1 MRVIHTSHAQESVS
15 LPRVSR
21 WRGNAWVAL
30 LATAAIVVLV
40 NWIGGVLYFRLDLTG
55 DKRYTLGRS
64 TKSTLRSLHNPLYV
78 KCYLGGDLP
87 LDFIRLRQGVEE
99 LLEEYRVASRYR
111 VEFQFID
118 PSTADSEQER
128 RAQQAEFM
136 RMGLQPVSVQEQG
149 QDGAVTERIVFP
161 ALQLGY
167 AGQTATIQCYRP
179 NMQLSVP
186 EAISLSLQGLE
197 YELTAAIDRL
207 TQPEKP
213 SVALIHGHGELQGI
227 EIADWRVS
235 LAKSYQL
242 LDVDTLA
249 RVGMLDECAFALI
262 ANPLN
267 PFTERE
273 KLVLDQYLV
282 QGGSLLLA
290 LSPVQVS
297 EDSLQQG
304 SETLAYPRALNLD
317 DLLFKQGIRMANA
330 LVQDAHCALLPVN
343 TAMQGQAAQFTPLP
357 WVYYPL
363 LEPAE
368 SLLVTRNLNPIYS
381 RFPSPIELTAG
392 GSGQIRSVLL
402 HSSGRCRAVATPRL
416 VSLAEIGDRTIFT
429 HLSSGKIPVAVA
441 IEGKF
446 TSLFAHRPVKA
457 IAGGQSF
464 DFKPQGEGG
473 RLVVVA
479 DGSIVKNGVRSRGG
493 KRYPLPLGF
502 DRYTQ
507 QTFGNREFLD
517 NLALYLSQRDD
528 LLELRGRT
536 LTLRLLDGATI
547 ALHRIRWQLV
557 NMLIPTLLL
566 LALGGI
572 LATARWVRFRK
583 FGA

>member
-1 MRVIHTSHAQESVS
+1 MRVFHTSRAQESVS
-15 LPRVSR
+15 HPRVSR

-64 TKSTLRSLHNPLYV
+64 TKSTLRSLRNPLYV

-99 LLEEYRVASRYR
+99 LLEEYRVASKYR
-111 VEFQFID
+111 VEFQLVD

-128 RAQQAEFM
+128 QAQQAEFM
-136 RMGLQPVSVQEQG
+136 RMGLQPVSVHEQG

-167 AGQTATIQCYRP
+167 AGQTTTIQCYRP
-179 NMQLSVP
+179 NIQLSVP

-207 TQPEKP
+207 TQQEKP

-227 EIADWRVS
+227 EIADWRAS

-242 LDVDTLA
+242 LDIDSLA

-262 ANPLN
+262 ANPLS

-330 LVQDAHCALLPVN
+330 LVQDARCALLPVN

-368 SLLVTRNLNPIYS
+368 NLLVTRNLNPIYS
-381 RFPSPIELTAG
+381 RFPSPLELTAG
-392 GSGQIRSVLL
+392 GGGQIRSVLL
-402 HSSGRCRAVATPRL
+402 HSSERCRAVATPRL

-429 HLSSGKIPVAVA
+429 HLSAGRIPVAVA

-446 TSLFAHRPVKA
+446 SSLFAHRPVKA
-457 IAGGQSF
+457 IAGGQAF
-464 DFKPQGEGG
+464 DFQPQGEGG

-479 DGSIVKNGVRSRGG
+479 DGSIVKNGVRIRGG
-493 KRYPLPLGF
+493 QRFPLPLGF

-517 NLALYLSQRDD
+517 NLALYLGRRDD

-536 LTLRLLDGATI
+536 LTLRLLDGTTI

-557 NMLIPTLLL
+557 NMLVPTLLL

-572 LATARWVRFRK
+572 LATARWARFRK
-583 FGA
+583 FRA